1 VAFKDNELNNETVE
15 QLLESRLS
23 NFISTDYIL

>member
-1 VAFKDNELNNETVE
+1 VASKDNELNNGILEK
-15 QLLESRLS
+15 LLESRLS